1 MDDDTKGSPIDIVA
15 LLSTEPEFDT
25 RGDAI
30 DKLNPLRSDAWP
42 DEGTEFGGRAEVR
55 LVDVDCTGVCATE
68 DVEGLIPNT
77 ELRTGEG
84 CGKGLGC
91 DGVVVVVIVGGDVM
105 DIDAMDDTKSEMLD
119 EMSSVSAKRKGAQD
133 LETD

>member
-1 MDDDTKGSPIDIVA
+1 
-15 LLSTEPEFDT
+15 
-25 RGDAI
+25 
-30 DKLNPLRSDAWP
+30 
-42 DEGTEFGGRAEVR
+42 
-55 LVDVDCTGVCATE
+55 
-68 DVEGLIPNT
+68 LIPNT

-119 EMSSVSAKRKGAQD
+119 EMSSVSAKRKEAQD

>member
-1 MDDDTKGSPIDIVA
+1 M
-15 LLSTEPEFDT
+15 
-25 RGDAI
+25 
-30 DKLNPLRSDAWP
+30 
-42 DEGTEFGGRAEVR
+42 
-55 LVDVDCTGVCATE
+55 
-68 DVEGLIPNT
+68 IPNT

-119 EMSSVSAKRKGAQD
+119 EMSSVSGR
-133 LETD
+133 